1 MHIIAFILLIVS
13 ITKLLILGST
23 TWSEIKDLS
32 FDFPNSVVKTFLLI
46 ILADALLGLSC
57 SLWIL
62 L

>member
-1 MHIIAFILLIVS
+1 MHIIAFILMIVS

-23 TWSEIKDLS
+23 TWSELKDLS
-32 FDFPNSVVKTFLLI
+32 FDFPNSVIKTFILL
-46 ILADALLGLSC
+46 LLFDALLGLSC